1 MGADVGPAAAG
12 VAHINEYGRR
22 HFQGCLTC
30 SWTELKGRVVHAARD
45 FTQGDII
52 LAEPPLHVVQEDGQA
67 EAFKKVQQLCKQFED
82 DFDYE
87 PLWYWCALRSL
98 TDKQLEGSKAG
109 GLKGVDPGVQ
119 KNLLLLHHEEPA
131 APSSAA
137 SILAKEL
144 APGADAMLI
153 ERLIQIWVLNCFEYS
168 DNPQG
173 YSTYFFSS
181 FMSHS
186 CFPNA
191 IWHYQD
197 DDHVLRARRDIK
209 VGDEVCISYLTEDGL
224 LQCASMRRWDLH
236 ETKHFWCTCE
246 RCGGEKDFSRGFRCP
261 KCEEGAIF
269 SRTPAPGAASSAA
282 LQPEELVNESC
293 SSCKFK
299 VTKKEAERLTKLER
313 TLRVSIDKYAEQK
326 RADEAV
332 ALKSFRATEE
342 IIDAS
347 FFQHA
352 LADLMWEKLADY
364 YAQHQRSSDHR
375 RLLERRCAF
384 HEAAYPGLSAAH
396 AWCLEGFADA
406 LKKEPSATQAPPV
419 VTDAVA
425 RGSWAKADRLR
436 WQKAAKAEPEEAAR
450 LYTQAHDILRL
461 MFGESHEYV
470 TGLESKRRRLS
481 ACGLV

>member
-1 MGADVGPAAAG
+1 
-12 VAHINEYGRR
+12 
-22 HFQGCLTC
+22 
-30 SWTELKGRVVHAARD
+30 
-45 FTQGDII
+45 
-52 LAEPPLHVVQEDGQA
+52 
-67 EAFKKVQQLCKQFED
+67 
-82 DFDYE
+82 
-87 PLWYWCALRSL
+87 
-98 TDKQLEGSKAG
+98 
-109 GLKGVDPGVQ
+109 
-119 KNLLLLHHEEPA
+119 
-131 APSSAA
+131 
-137 SILAKEL
+137 
-144 APGADAMLI
+144 
-153 ERLIQIWVLNCFEYS
+153 
-168 DNPQG
+168 
-173 YSTYFFSS
+173 
-181 FMSHS
+181 
-186 CFPNA
+186 
-191 IWHYQD
+191 
-197 DDHVLRARRDIK
+197 
-209 VGDEVCISYLTEDGL
+209 VCISYLTEDGL

-470 TGLESKRRRLS
+470 TGGARGAGGAEELAQEKVRRGRGRGRRPGRWWRRCSARAATPKTNAQATLLFVHVFCALRPCSGTLS
-481 ACGLV
+481 FPTSPSQ

>member
-1 MGADVGPAAAG
+1 
-12 VAHINEYGRR
+12 
-22 HFQGCLTC
+22 
-30 SWTELKGRVVHAARD
+30 
-45 FTQGDII
+45 
-52 LAEPPLHVVQEDGQA
+52 
-67 EAFKKVQQLCKQFED
+67 
-82 DFDYE
+82 
-87 PLWYWCALRSL
+87 
-98 TDKQLEGSKAG
+98 
-109 GLKGVDPGVQ
+109 
-119 KNLLLLHHEEPA
+119 
-131 APSSAA
+131 
-137 SILAKEL
+137 
-144 APGADAMLI
+144 
-153 ERLIQIWVLNCFEYS
+153 
-168 DNPQG
+168 
-173 YSTYFFSS
+173 
-181 FMSHS
+181 
-186 CFPNA
+186 
-191 IWHYQD
+191 
-197 DDHVLRARRDIK
+197 
-209 VGDEVCISYLTEDGL
+209 VCISYLTEDGL

-396 AWCLEGFADA
+396 AWCLEAGACCRGALRHTSTAGCHGRGRQRLLGKGGPPEVAEGREGGARGGREVVHSGSRHTQADVRG
-406 LKKEPSATQAPPV
+406 EPRVCHRPREQTQAPECLRASLGRLASSGGARAKPV
-419 VTDAVA
+419 RGWEVDARSSRFGMLYA
-425 RGSWAKADRLR
+425 R
-436 WQKAAKAEPEEAAR
+436 
-450 LYTQAHDILRL
+450 T
-461 MFGESHEYV
+461 
-470 TGLESKRRRLS
+470 
-481 ACGLV
+481 